1 MKRTF
6 IVSVPIECVLISFV
20 RFGSARKRRLTCQIW
35 SLINLFFNDAIL
47 AKDSIC
53 DHPFSFPIPTRPE
66 GDPLGVRFRL
76 LSRGGKGG
84 KRLDCGRSRLCMVDF
99 PGYGCL
105 STLCLLLGIL
115 FA

>member
-20 RFGSARKRRLTCQIW
+20 RFGSARKRRLTCQIC

-66 GDPLGVRFRL
+66 GDPLGVRFIV
-76 LSRGGKGG
+76 SYRGGRGG
-84 KRLDCGRSRLCMVDF
+84 KRLDCGRIRLCMVEF
-99 PGYGCL
+99 PGY
-105 STLCLLLGIL
+105 
-115 FA
+115 